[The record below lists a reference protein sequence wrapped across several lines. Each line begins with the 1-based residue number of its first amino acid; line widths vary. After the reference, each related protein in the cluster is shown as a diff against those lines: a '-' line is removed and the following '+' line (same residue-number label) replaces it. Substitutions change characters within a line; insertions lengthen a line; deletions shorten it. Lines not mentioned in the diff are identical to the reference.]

1 MPRVIGQTTAE
12 TLALARRAV
21 QRAIHRIEEAF
32 LDYERAKLE
41 LVRAEGMA
49 AAAGREAVPAS
60 GIATGPGCPASN

>member
-1 MPRVIGQTTAE
+1 
-12 TLALARRAV
+12 V

-49 AAAGREAVPAS
+49 AAAGRETVPAP
-60 GIATGPGCPASN
+60 GIAIGPGCPASN